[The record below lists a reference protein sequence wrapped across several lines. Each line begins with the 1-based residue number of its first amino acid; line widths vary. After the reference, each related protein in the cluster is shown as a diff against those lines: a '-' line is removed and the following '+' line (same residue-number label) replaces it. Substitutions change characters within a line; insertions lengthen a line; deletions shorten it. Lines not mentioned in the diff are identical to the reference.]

1 MKKKD
6 LSSAIE
12 VTLKAAALA
21 LFTFLL
27 TEVYL
32 TNTKI
37 IEMGEKMK
45 LLVTDE
51 YQIISSPSNELAR
64 EKLNTR
70 IVVIEKDVDRL
81 DSYHQ

>member
-1 MKKKD
+1 
-6 LSSAIE
+6 
-12 VTLKAAALA
+12 
-21 LFTFLL
+21 
-27 TEVYL
+27 L
-32 TNTKI
+32 TNTRI

-70 IVVIEKDVDRL
+70 IIVIEKDVGRL

>member
-1 MKKKD
+1 MKKRHYGGLVD
-6 LSSAIE
+6 GI
-12 VTLKAAALA
+12 LKAAALA

-51 YQIISSPSNELAR
+51 YQIISSPTNELAR

-81 DSYHQ
+81 DSYHR